1 MRILQQAH
9 GREFKKKCYLC
20 RLIRQVICPSLT
32 HTIVPMSTPHKIAFA
47 LLTLLWLGLAFLVLD
62 LAGITLYNIL
72 VVLVAGGL
80 ILMPLWKRWG
90 GSGNK

>member
-1 MRILQQAH
+1 MLSLQIDTAGH
-9 GREFKKKCYLC
+9 LH
-20 RLIRQVICPSLT
+20 VINPYDF
-32 HTIVPMSTPHKIAFA
+32 PMSTPHKIAFA